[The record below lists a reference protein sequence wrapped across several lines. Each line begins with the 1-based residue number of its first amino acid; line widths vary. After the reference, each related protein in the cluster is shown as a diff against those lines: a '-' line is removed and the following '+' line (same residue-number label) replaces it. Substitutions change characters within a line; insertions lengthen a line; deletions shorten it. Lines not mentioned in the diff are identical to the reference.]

1 MHIPKKYF
9 QDRVILLLL
18 SMNTFL
24 TLFNSVMVLLW
35 LDSRRAEGYIVRYWS
50 NRRLDDSSYG
60 GTFEVLSFV
69 VLAAF
74 ILFFHTM
81 LSIKTY
87 NARRH
92 FAVAI
97 MGFGL
102 LLLVLMAMVILNFLI
117 NLQ

>member
-1 MHIPKKYF
+1 MRIPKKYF
-9 QDRVILLLL
+9 QDRVVLLLL

-24 TLFNSVMVLLW
+24 TLFNSVLVLLW
-35 LDSRRAEGYIVRYWS
+35 LDSRSGDGYIVRYWS

-60 GTFEVLSFV
+60 NTFEVLSFV
-69 VLAAF
+69 ALAAF
-74 ILFFHTM
+74 ILFFHAV
-81 LSIKTY
+81 LSMKIY
-87 NARRH
+87 DARRH

-97 MGFGL
+97 LGFGL